1 LGVRVPPCL
10 PWGVSEAVIT
20 RPCHGLITGSIPVH
34 PVPQVGTHFI
44 NFLMKELLSELNVNV
59 SSLVR
64 SGVVLLL
71 GAPVVL
77 GAGSAFNEIARAT
90 KQASQDDVR
99 TIIIENYQGR
109 AAEACVKYLV
119 SKNDSKLEREAKTE
133 LDEVFGGEVNYKEVC
148 NWTFS

>member
-1 LGVRVPPCL
+1 
-10 PWGVSEAVIT
+10 
-20 RPCHGLITGSIPVH
+20 
-34 PVPQVGTHFI
+34 
-44 NFLMKELLSELNVNV
+44 MKELLSELNVNV

-99 TIIIENYQGR
+99 TLIIENYQGR

>member
-1 LGVRVPPCL
+1 M
-10 PWGVSEAVIT
+10 
-20 RPCHGLITGSIPVH
+20 GSSPIN

-44 NFLMKELLSELNVNV
+44 TLIMKDLLSELNVNV

-77 GAGSAFNEIARAT
+77 GAGGFFNELATAT
-90 KQASQDDVR
+90 KRAAAEDARS
-99 TIIIENYQGR
+99 IIVESYQG
-109 AAEACVKYLV
+109 ASAEACVKYLV

-148 NWTFS
+148 QWTFS

>member
-1 LGVRVPPCL
+1 MLIVTENYTR
-10 PWGVSEAVIT
+10 GVSEAVIT
-20 RPCHGLITGSIPVH
+20 RPCHGLITGSSPVH

-44 NFLMKELLSELNVNV
+44 NFLMKDLLSELNVNV

-77 GAGSAFNEIARAT
+77 GAGGFFNELAKAT
-90 KQASQDDVR
+90 KETARPDGRSV
-99 TIIIENYQGR
+99 IIESYQTM
-109 AAEACVKYLV
+109 AAEACVKFLV
-119 SKNDSKLEREAKTE
+119 SKTDSKLEREAKTE

>member
-1 LGVRVPPCL
+1 ML
-10 PWGVSEAVIT
+10 
-20 RPCHGLITGSIPVH
+20 
-34 PVPQVGTHFI
+34 TH
-44 NFLMKELLSELNVNV
+44 VNV
-59 SSLVR
+59 ASLVR

-77 GAGSAFNEIARAT
+77 GAGGFFKELATATQRAAAEDAR
-90 KQASQDDVR
+90 S
-99 TIIIENYQGR
+99 IIIESYQGR

-119 SKNDSKLEREAKTE
+119 SKADSKLEREAKTE

>member
-1 LGVRVPPCL
+1 
-10 PWGVSEAVIT
+10 
-20 RPCHGLITGSIPVH
+20 
-34 PVPQVGTHFI
+34 
-44 NFLMKELLSELNVNV
+44 MKDLLSELNVNV

-77 GAGSAFNEIARAT
+77 GAGGFFKELASAT
-90 KQASQDDVR
+90 KQAARPDGRSV
-99 TIIIENYQGR
+99 IIESYQTR

-119 SKNDSKLEREAKTE
+119 SKDDSSLEREAKTE